1 MCQGCLRNDGV
12 WLERREGTVTDGGVV
27 VGEVTKDQNRQ
38 GVWAVRTLA
47 FLWAGRDCWGIGSWG
62 ET

>member
-1 MCQGCLRNDGV
+1 M
-12 WLERREGTVTDGGVV
+12 EGSEGMVTDGGVD

-47 FLWAGRDCWGIGSWG
+47 FLWVGGDCWGIWSWG